1 LTRRTEAD
9 LQRALLITVG
19 GNRPPVTPK
28 QVLEVVDRSYN
39 IELSRMSAM
48 RTALEDFLLLLPD
61 RATAD

>member
-28 QVLEVVDRSYN
+28 QVLEVVGQSYN

-61 RATAD
+61 RATTD